1 MAQNETQVHRW
12 NVGKT
17 CLGTWRIERE
27 GNICAVRIL
36 KEVAENVGKGRDSA
50 GDFLIERPLFPD
62 SGVPVNL
69 KKDICVCICL
79 YTHLYIKCT

>member
-1 MAQNETQVHRW
+1 MARNETQGHRW

-27 GNICAVRIL
+27 GNIRAVRIL
-36 KEVAENVGKGRDSA
+36 RQVAENVRKGRDSA
-50 GDFLIERPLFPD
+50 GDFLIERPLFPG
-62 SGVPVNL
+62 SGIPIKL
-69 KKDICVCICL
+69 RKDICMCIYL